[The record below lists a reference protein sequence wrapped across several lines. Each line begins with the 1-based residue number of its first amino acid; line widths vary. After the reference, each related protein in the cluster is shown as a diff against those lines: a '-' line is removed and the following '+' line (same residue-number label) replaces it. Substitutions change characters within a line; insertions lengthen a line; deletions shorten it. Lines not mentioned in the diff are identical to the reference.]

1 MLRSQI
7 LRLRYMSLL
16 LVLGVSAMDTGS
28 AAEPSPPDLSGV
40 WTWHIEPGKSPF
52 APPGSLANLPLTAEG
67 RKKVEEYRALVGPS
81 DNPGAH
87 CLGSGM
93 PESMTFSG
101 GYPMEIIQ
109 RPEQIT
115 VIYEAHS
122 EIRRLYFGAKILPE
136 SDRVPSRNG
145 YSTARWEGN
154 TLVVETTSLKE
165 QEDQG
170 YPHSEQARI
179 SERYHLTSDAKGNR
193 VLEVDWTLTD
203 PVFYTRPLS
212 ATKKWTFDPKGVLLP
227 YECNEEAWLDRLEEL
242 KKQKGQPM
250 GPQGH

>member
-1 MLRSQI
+1 
-7 LRLRYMSLL
+7 
-16 LVLGVSAMDTGS
+16 
-28 AAEPSPPDLSGV
+28 
-40 WTWHIEPGKSPF
+40 
-52 APPGSLANLPLTAEG
+52 
-67 RKKVEEYRALVGPS
+67 
-81 DNPGAH
+81 
-87 CLGSGM
+87 
-93 PESMTFSG
+93 MTFSG

-115 VIYEAHS
+115 IIYEAHS

-170 YPHSEQARI
+170 YPHSDQARI
-179 SERYHLTSDAKGNR
+179 TERYHLTSDTKGNR

-203 PVFYTRPLS
+203 PAFYTRPFS
-212 ATKKWTFDPKGVLLP
+212 ATEEMDVRSKGCSASL
-227 YECNEEAWLDRLEEL
+227 
-242 KKQKGQPM
+242 
-250 GPQGH
+250 

>member
-1 MLRSQI
+1 MLRTRVRW
-7 LRLRYMSLL
+7 LGYVPWVVGLL
-16 LVLGVSAMDTGS
+16 AFGSGITS
-28 AAEPSPPDLSGV
+28 AAPPAPPDLSGV

-52 APPGSLANLPLTAEG
+52 APPGSRSNLPLTDEG
-67 RKKVEEYRALVGPS
+67 RKKVEAYRALVGPD

-136 SDRVPSRNG
+136 ADRVPSRGG
-145 YSTARWEGN
+145 YSTARWEAD

-165 QEDQG
+165 QEDQS
-170 YPHSEQARI
+170 YPHSDQARI
-179 SERYHLTSDAKGNR
+179 TERYHLTSDPKGNR
-193 VLEVDWTLTD
+193 VLEVQWTLTD
-203 PVFYTRPLS
+203 PVFYSRPVS
-212 ATKKWTFDPKGVLLP
+212 AEKKWTFDPKGVLLP
-227 YECNEEAWLDRLEEL
+227 YECNEEAWLDRLEQL
-242 KKQKGQPM
+242 KKRA
-250 GPQGH
+250 HN